1 MLSGSRAN
9 RYNAT
14 SLPAELELRPL
25 GEWVGTL
32 LRLLK
37 SISIRLPAAVAQ
49 TDTKPNQPSY
59 LQICLVLLCIGPASE
74 SAPLILGAR
83 TWRRHGLS
91 KQPLI
96 IRGSQTL
103 ASWLISQ
110 HANTRQGTKLW
121 HFCGQTI
128 NSRIIHRPP
137 RFICSKQTGMHNV
150 SRYCMAINIP
160 YNIHFR
166 NAC

>member
-1 MLSGSRAN
+1 MHFIIIKMLSGFRAH
-9 RYNAT
+9 RYNAP
-14 SLPAELELRPL
+14 SLPAAELELRPL

-49 TDTKPNQPSY
+49 TDTKPNQPGY

-74 SAPLILGAR
+74 SAPLILGVR

-96 IRGSQTL
+96 IRV
-103 ASWLISQ
+103 A
-110 HANTRQGTKLW
+110 KL
-121 HFCGQTI
+121 
-128 NSRIIHRPP
+128 RPL
-137 RFICSKQTGMHNV
+137 G
-150 SRYCMAINIP
+150 
-160 YNIHFR
+160 
-166 NAC
+166 